1 MLLRISTYVT
11 PYILKKKEIKEDDEL
26 YEKLKS
32 ICQILNFPFNKFY
45 ISSTTTTKLKSM
57 KSSRN
62 IICRF
67 LYKLK
72 GVLCF
77 NCRCNDCINH
87 YGNLITK
94 KKNIII
100 SKSFVNELNNLN
112 EIDGLFVHEYY
123 HYFYNSNIVLFF
135 IYTMCDYVFMYLL
148 YTFMTNYSIF
158 RSFGY
163 TDTPSAIGYA
173 IFITCLTNSILLI
186 INVIKHSIIYTYE
199 YSADKYA
206 ISMSYGNE
214 LHKALKHSFNQ
225 YEDEFNPDILFSLCY
240 YKHPPVVNRLKKIE
254 EYLSN
259 STVVY
264 ENYV

>member
-1 MLLRISTYVT
+1 MLIRISTYLA
-11 PYILKKKEIKEDDEL
+11 PYFLKKKEIKEDDELYEL

-32 ICQILNFPFNKFY
+32 ICQILNFPFNKLY
-45 ISSTTTTKLKSM
+45 ITTSTKLKSK
-57 KSSRN
+57 KSSSN
-62 IICRF
+62 ISYTF

-72 GVLCF
+72 GILCF
-77 NCRCNDCINH
+77 NCNDCINH

-94 KKNIII
+94 KKNVII
-100 SKSFVNELNNLN
+100 SKSFINKISNLN

-135 IYTMCDYVFMYLL
+135 VYTLCDYVFMYLL

-163 TDTPSAIGYA
+163 SDSPSAIGYA
-173 IFITCLTNSILLI
+173 IFITCLANSILII
-186 INVIKHSIIYTYE
+186 INVIKHSIIYIYE
-199 YSADKYA
+199 YSADKYT

-214 LHKALKHSFNQ
+214 LYKALKHNFNQ
-225 YEDEFNPDILFSLCY
+225 FEDEFNPDILYSLCY
-240 YKHPPVVNRLKKIE
+240 YEHPPVVNRLKKIQN
-254 EYLSN
+254 YLSN

-264 ENYV
+264 DV